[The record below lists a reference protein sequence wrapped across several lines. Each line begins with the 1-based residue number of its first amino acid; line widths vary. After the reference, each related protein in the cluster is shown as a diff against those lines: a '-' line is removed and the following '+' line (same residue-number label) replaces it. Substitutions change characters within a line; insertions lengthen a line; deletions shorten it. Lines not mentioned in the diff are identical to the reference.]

1 MRSKHHICEMGSIY
15 TKLVMRNVV
24 NVMLLNKDLGQT
36 YCTDEEIYKIKGS
49 VSKNLIIH
57 LNS

>member
-1 MRSKHHICEMGSIY
+1 
-15 TKLVMRNVV
+15 MRNVV
-24 NVMLLNKDLGQT
+24 NVILLNKDLGQT